1 MDTLLAAQPEAAA
14 WLGLLSLVLDECGA
28 PAWETA
34 AGAARLRPDRPAAAP
49 LLAGAEIPLSRTAT
63 DYWVRRVLQA
73 AGEAGPEAHSL
84 QQAARSAHLDAC
96 AMLEIAADQDGD
108 RMEVASRD
116 LDVSC
121 EALSVAAGLAALPLL
136 HAMRQRFAQV
146 IATHWHEGFCPLCGD
161 WPLLAEVRG
170 LERTRRLRCGRCG
183 ADWALPGVRC
193 PFCDAA
199 GHGALAALVPEEG
212 GETRKVE
219 TCTHCHG
226 YLKTLSTL
234 RAWASDE
241 IPLADL
247 ASVDLDL
254 VALHRDFNRPDPRP
268 LAPGVRITPVSSPSP

>member
-28 PAWETA
+28 PAWDVA
-34 AGAARLRPDRPAAAP
+34 AGAARLRPERPAADP
-49 LLAGAEIPLSRTAT
+49 LLAGAEIPLSRTAS

-84 QQAARSAHLDAC
+84 QLAARSAHLDAC
-96 AMLEIAADQDGD
+96 AMLEIAADQDSD

-136 HAMRQRFAQV
+136 HALRQRFAQV

-199 GHGALAALVPEEG
+199 GHGALASLVPEDG
-212 GETRKVE
+212 GEARKVE
-219 TCTHCHG
+219 TCTRCHG

-241 IPLADL
+241 VPLADL
-247 ASVDLDL
+247 SSVDLDL
-254 VALHRDFNRPDPRP
+254 VALQRDYNRPDPRP
-268 LAPGVRITPVSSPSP
+268 LAPGVRVFAVG